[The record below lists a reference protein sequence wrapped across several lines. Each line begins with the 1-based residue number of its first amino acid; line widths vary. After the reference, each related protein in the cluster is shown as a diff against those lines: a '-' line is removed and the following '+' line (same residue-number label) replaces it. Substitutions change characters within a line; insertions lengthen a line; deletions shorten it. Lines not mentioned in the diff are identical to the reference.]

1 MSETPV
7 RDTPIAENLEGDD
20 DEVIVQKDWEQF
32 DACERCRGRAPIDET
47 EDGNLYCHL
56 CGAKLPRPSS

>member
-1 MSETPV
+1 MNESPV
-7 RDTPIAENLEGDD
+7 LDTPITLNLKGDV
-20 DEVIVQKDWEQF
+20 DEAAAQMNWDQF